1 MKRKTGS
8 TVVFLLVPLVLL
20 SMAVLGLKG
29 LQSRSFD
36 GTLDISAAAGRIAV
50 LSDEV
55 MGGRRTGTAGNARS
69 AAFIKEGLASA
80 GVEKIPG
87 AEAYGQNFET
97 VSPEVQ
103 GAGFTMVRSRTGE
116 TVSFELYRDYSF
128 ETDGYGGGIDYSG
141 ELLFLDQAVYEVPEA
156 MIDGRVVVLKMNRL
170 TEETL
175 RYVLD
180 RGGVGVLFYQDNP
193 YEPFHVERKSVAVGK
208 KRAETLFVGRINR
221 KTYEVLLEEA
231 SLREL
236 PAYSKK
242 RVPGNPFSG
251 SLVGTIEHVDL
262 TVDVRYPLVRGENV
276 AGWIP
281 GGKDDACLVFVAH
294 YDGVGRIGADGHGPA
309 AVDNASGVAALL
321 GLAETLSGQER
332 LPSGPVVFLFTDGE
346 NLGSAGL
353 AAYLKDPLVPLEKS
367 EFIVLDTLGWKE
379 SDKTWIAYDAEA
391 ENRYAPMLAQAL
403 QQHFK
408 EAGSPAAIERF
419 EKGGS
424 LGLLQEAGLP
434 AVKLSTAD
442 PKTFEAI
449 GNTLKD
455 GGGQW
460 SAEGFD
466 SALRGL
472 TSYLAKTRYGMV
484 YPAYVS
490 GAVWAALLGLSAL
503 IYVVYAVS
511 LVRRENPGARLFL
524 GTAEDWY
531 YSSLYMLTTRVLYLA
546 IPAMAAFLF
555 IVFAVNVPPWFNLAG
570 SDAGLKTNFSWH
582 LTLKQAYFYI
592 KGFGPQVLGHTWDGV
607 PVADILPGIFKNS
620 LILAGFSLGIAFF
633 AGLAAGILRGMKT
646 GTSGDLRGL
655 GALALFSVPEVL
667 VALLALYLLVPL
679 SKVPWVAGTI
689 GVRGLRLYVMP
700 VLTLSLIPSIYFSR
714 LVRLAV
720 ETEMEKTYVRHARA
734 LGAGPVRIIL
744 RHMMKGILGKAA
756 AGIPALATVILS
768 NLIVVEYLFGYPGMI
783 GYLFGN
789 RDNPEI
795 VLTVCMLVGVLY
807 AFFILLAKGLAVLT
821 SPKGGC

>member
-1 MKRKTGS
+1 MKKKKGS
-8 TVVFLLVPLVLL
+8 TVVFLLVPLALL
-20 SMAVLGLKG
+20 LMAVLGLKG
-29 LQSRSFD
+29 LQARSFD
-36 GTLDISAAAGRIAV
+36 MSLDTSAAASRIAA
-50 LSDEV
+50 LSDEA
-55 MGGRRTGTAGNARS
+55 MGGRRTGTEGNERAS
-69 AAFIKEGLASA
+69 AFIKEVLESA
-80 GVEKIPG
+80 GVEKLPG
-87 AEAYGQNFET
+87 AKTYGQKFET
-97 VSPEVQ
+97 VSPEVE
-103 GAGFTMVRSRTGE
+103 GASFSMVRSRTGE

-141 ELLFLDQAVYEVPEA
+141 ELLFLDQAVYEVPET
-156 MIDGRVVVLKMNRL
+156 MIAGRVVVLKMNRL

-193 YEPFHVERKSVAVGK
+193 YDPFHVERKSVAVGE

-221 KTYEVLLEEA
+221 ETYEVLLKEA

-251 SLVGTIEHVDL
+251 SLVGMIEHIDL
-262 TVDVRYPLVRGENV
+262 TVDVRYPLVRGENL

-281 GGKDDACLVFVAH
+281 GEKEDACLVFVAH
-294 YDGVGRIGADGHGPA
+294 YDGVGRIGADGHGPG

-332 LPSGPVVFLFTDGE
+332 LPSGPVAFLFTDGE

-353 AAYLKDPLVPLEKS
+353 SAYLKEPLLPLEKS
-367 EFIVLDTLGWKE
+367 EFIVLDSLGWKE
-379 SDKTWIAYDAEA
+379 SDKTRIAYNAEA
-391 ENRYAPMLAQAL
+391 ENRYAPMLAQSL
-403 QQHFK
+403 QQHFG

-419 EKGGS
+419 ETGGG
-424 LGLLQEAGLP
+424 LALLQAAGLP

-442 PKTFEAI
+442 PKTFDAI
-449 GNTLKD
+449 GGTLKD
-455 GGGQW
+455 AGGQW
-460 SAEGFD
+460 SAEGFAG
-466 SALRGL
+466 ALQGL
-472 TSYLAKTRYGMV
+472 MSYLAKTRYGMV

-490 GAVWAALLGLSAL
+490 SAVWAALLGLFAL
-503 IYVVYAVS
+503 VYVVYAVS
-511 LVRRENPGARLFL
+511 LVRRKNPGGRLL
-524 GTAEDWY
+524 WGTADDWY
-531 YSSLYMLTTRVLYLA
+531 YSSLYMLATRGLYLV
-546 IPAMAAFLF
+546 IPALAAFLF

-570 SDAGLKTNFSWH
+570 SEAGLKTNFSWH

-592 KGFGPQVLGHTWDGV
+592 KGFGPEVLKHTWDGIPAALV
-607 PVADILPGIFKNS
+607 LPGIFKNS
-620 LILAGFSLGIAFF
+620 LILAGLSLGIAFF
-633 AGLAAGILRGMKT
+633 AGLAAGICRGMRT
-646 GTSGDLRGL
+646 GADGDLRGL

-679 SKVPWVAGTI
+679 SKIPWVAGTI
-689 GVRGLRLYVMP
+689 GVKGLRLYVMP

-720 ETEMEKTYVRHARA
+720 ETEREKTYVRHAKA
-734 LGAGPVRIIL
+734 LGAGPLRIVL
-744 RHMMKGILGKAA
+744 RHMMKGILSKAA

-795 VLTVCMLVGVLY
+795 VLTVCMLVGGLY

-821 SPKGGC
+821 SPKGGR